1 MLQQKHAEHSRS
13 ESEQYKYNHICYPFV
28 KWAGGKTQL
37 LRTLNKHIPHA
48 FNQYF
53 EPFLGGGAMF
63 YYLSSKNLRFISYLS
78 DTNEDLINAYKI
90 VKNKVEEL
98 ILLLERHEKE
108 FNKSHDE
115 YYYEL
120 RAKPPRTAIER
131 AARFIALNKTCY
143 NGLYRV
149 NGKGE
154 FNVPIGRYRKPVICD
169 STNLRRVSIALRQ
182 SKANITLKNY
192 KDVLS
197 KYPVEGDF
205 VYLDP
210 PYSPA
215 SETAYF
221 TKYTHV
227 GFTGKDQEDLAD
239 IFRILT
245 DRNCR
250 VLLSN
255 SDTPFIRQLYKD
267 FARYSEEV
275 IAMRAINSDSSKRLG
290 HKELLIRNYP

>member
-37 LRTLNKHIPHA
+37 LRTLNRHIP
-48 FNQYF
+48 
-53 EPFLGGGAMF
+53 P
-63 YYLSSKNLRFISYLS
+63 LSINILNHFWGEVQCSTISPQKIFDSDRICS

-108 FNKSHDE
+108 FNKSHEE

-154 FNVPIGRYRKPVICD
+154 FNVPIGRYRKPVIPCVLNN
-169 STNLRRVSIALRQ
+169 TN
-182 SKANITLKNY
+182 
-192 KDVLS
+192 
-197 KYPVEGDF
+197 
-205 VYLDP
+205 
-210 PYSPA
+210 
-215 SETAYF
+215 
-221 TKYTHV
+221 
-227 GFTGKDQEDLAD
+227 
-239 IFRILT
+239 
-245 DRNCR
+245 
-250 VLLSN
+250 
-255 SDTPFIRQLYKD
+255 
-267 FARYSEEV
+267 
-275 IAMRAINSDSSKRLG
+275 
-290 HKELLIRNYP
+290 